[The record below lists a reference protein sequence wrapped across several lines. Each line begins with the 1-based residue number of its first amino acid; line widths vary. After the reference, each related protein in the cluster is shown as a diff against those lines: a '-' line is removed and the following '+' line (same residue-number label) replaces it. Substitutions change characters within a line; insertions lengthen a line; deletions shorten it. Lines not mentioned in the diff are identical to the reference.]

1 MLSFLRWCASC
12 SNKTICF
19 LKKSALILQIDLYQ
33 HRTKTA
39 KKMSEQNWAWK
50 YFKNRMKQ
58 KRSGENVSLITDLK
72 SCCISMTQNRFQ
84 ESWENTINQVFKKYT
99 NVT

>member
-1 MLSFLRWCASC
+1 M
-12 SNKTICF
+12 
-19 LKKSALILQIDLYQ
+19 KKSALILQIDLYQ

-50 YFKNRMKQ
+50 YLRNRMKE
-58 KRSGENVSLITDLK
+58 KSSGENVSLITDLK
-72 SCCISMTQNRFQ
+72 SCCTSMTQKRFQ